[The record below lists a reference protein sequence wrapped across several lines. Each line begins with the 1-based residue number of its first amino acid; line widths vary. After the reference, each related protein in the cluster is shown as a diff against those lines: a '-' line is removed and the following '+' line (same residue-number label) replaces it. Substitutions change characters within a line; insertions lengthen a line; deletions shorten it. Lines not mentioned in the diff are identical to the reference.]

1 MIASAVFERARLFFF
16 SKFNVAMESVMG
28 DLVDFSLTSQTLGE
42 KRVDKNR
49 KLQ

>member
-1 MIASAVFERARLFFF
+1 MASTVFERARLFF
-16 SKFNVAMESVMG
+16 SKFNVAMEPVMG